1 MPVDLTVDQSA
12 SRRAGRGGTAAGG
25 AVRPAVRRAG
35 TLAGALATVQLAALL
50 AAQRVFA
57 EPSPTGTASPSP
69 TATPNASC
77 PDLPISGNGIL
88 CVDKPGGGA
97 SLPGSGTVGTV
108 TDPLG
113 ALAKGCAQAAVWVVR
128 KLSGAIDGT
137 TEVDFTNASFLQQY
151 AVVFAASTVVTLVL
165 WLLAV
170 TKRAVRGAPLTTAIS
185 EAIGFLWLTVV
196 ASAFTPLILYTVVSA
211 TDGLTKAIAVGT
223 KSDTGTYL
231 GGFADT
237 LEKGDIGGGPLIL
250 IITSLVAVLAA
261 AVLWIELLIRAAMLY
276 VGALLGTAVYAG
288 LVDKQLWKHVRRWAG
303 VMLAVDLAKPIIVI
317 ILGLAG
323 AVSAGAGASDDFA
336 RVLSGLAILFLS
348 IFASAAVYR
357 FVPGFGDEI
366 MNMRHARASAV
377 SAGSAMINGTANFMR
392 QGISTHGDRGA
403 PGGGGGGGAGGGSV
417 APGIAAHA
425 SRAPSTPPQAG
436 PPAQATGPVRDSNPA
451 KGG

>member
-1 MPVDLTVDQSA
+1 MRADAARSTGLSRTGSVVGVLVAVQTAGLLLA
-12 SRRAGRGGTAAGG
+12 SRA
-25 AVRPAVRRAG
+25 
-35 TLAGALATVQLAALL
+35 
-50 AAQRVFA
+50 FA
-57 EPSPTGTASPSP
+57 EPSPSSGASPSGSNCDVLP
-69 TATPNASC
+69 LPGSDVYCAS
-77 PDLPISGNGIL
+77 
-88 CVDKPGGGA
+88 KPGGGGGA
-97 SLPGSGTVGTV
+97 SLPGSGTVGSV

-113 ALAKGCAQAAVWVVR
+113 SLAKGCAQAAAWVVR

-137 TEVDFTNASFLQQY
+137 TQVDFTNASFLQQY
-151 AVVFAASTVVTLVL
+151 AVVFAGSTIITLVL

-237 LEKGDIGGGPLIL
+237 LEKGDMGGGPLIL
-250 IITSLVAVLAA
+250 IIVSLVAVLAA

-303 VMLAVDLAKPIIVI
+303 VMVAVDLAKPIIVI

-323 AVSAGAGASDDFA
+323 AVATGAGATDDFA

-377 SAGSAMINGTANFMR
+377 SAGSAMINGTANLMK
-392 QGISTHGDRGA
+392 QGISTHGDRG
-403 PGGGGGGGAGGGSV
+403 PQGGGGSPGAGGGSV

-425 SRAPSTPPQAG
+425 ARTPAPPKQAA
-436 PPAQATGPVRDSNPA
+436 PPASVPIRDSNPA

>member
-1 MPVDLTVDQSA
+1 M
-12 SRRAGRGGTAAGG
+12 
-25 AVRPAVRRAG
+25 
-35 TLAGALATVQLAALL
+35 
-50 AAQRVFA
+50 
-57 EPSPTGTASPSP
+57 
-69 TATPNASC
+69 
-77 PDLPISGNGIL
+77 
-88 CVDKPGGGA
+88 
-97 SLPGSGTVGTV
+97 GSV

-113 ALAKGCAQAAVWVVR
+113 SLAKGCAQAAAWVVR
-128 KLSGAIDGT
+128 KLSSAIDGT
-137 TEVDFTNASFLQQY
+137 TQVDFTNASFLQQY
-151 AVVFAASTVVTLVL
+151 AVVFAGSTIITLVL

-237 LEKGDIGGGPLIL
+237 LEKGDMGGGPLIL
-250 IITSLVAVLAA
+250 IIVSLVAVLAA

-303 VMLAVDLAKPIIVI
+303 VMVAVDLAKPIIVI

-323 AVSAGAGASDDFA
+323 AVATGAGATDDFA

-348 IFASAAVYR
+348 IFASTAVYR

-366 MNMRHARASAV
+366 MNMRNARASAV
-377 SAGSAMINGTANFMR
+377 SAGSAMINGTANLMK
-392 QGISTHGDRGA
+392 QGISTHGDRG
-403 PGGGGGGGAGGGSV
+403 PQGGGGSPGAGGGSV

-425 SRAPSTPPQAG
+425 ARTPAPPKQAA
-436 PPAQATGPVRDSNPA
+436 PPASVPIRDSNPA

>member
-1 MPVDLTVDQSA
+1 MPSSSSGASA
-12 SRRAGRGGTAAGG
+12 MPADRSA
-25 AVRPAVRRAG
+25 RPAVRRAG
-35 TLAGALATVQLAALL
+35 TLAGAFAAVQLAALL
-50 AAQRVFA
+50 TAQRVFA
-57 EPSPTGTASPSP
+57 EPSPSPSP
-69 TATPNASC
+69 SPVPSAANC
-77 PDLPISGNGIL
+77 PDLPISGSGIL
-88 CVDKPGGGA
+88 CVDKPAGG
-97 SLPGSGTVGTV
+97 LPGSGTVGSV

-113 ALAKGCAQAAVWVVR
+113 SLAKGCAQAAAWVVR

-137 TEVDFTNASFLQQY
+137 TQVDFTNASFLQQY
-151 AVVFAASTVVTLVL
+151 AVVFAGSTIITLIL

-170 TKRAVRGAPLTTAIS
+170 TKRAVRGAPLGTAIT

-196 ASAFTPLILYTVVSA
+196 ASAFTPLILFTVVSA

-237 LEKGDIGGGPLIL
+237 LEKGDMGGGPLIL
-250 IITSLVAVLAA
+250 IIVSLVAVLAA
-261 AVLWIELLIRAAMLY
+261 AVLWVELLIRAAMLY

-303 VMLAVDLAKPIIVI
+303 MMVAVDLAKPIIVI

-323 AVSAGAGASDDFA
+323 AVASGAGATDDFA

-357 FVPGFGDEI
+357 FVPGFGDE
-366 MNMRHARASAV
+366 MVNMRGARASAV
-377 SAGSAMINGTANFMR
+377 SAGSAMINGPANLVK
-392 QGISTHGDRGA
+392 QGISAHGSRGGPQTA
-403 PGGGGGGGAGGGSV
+403 NASGAGGGGV
-417 APGIAAHA
+417 APGIAAHG
-425 SRAPSTPPQAG
+425 SRNAAPPQQAG
-436 PPAQATGPVRDSNPA
+436 PPAPSRDSNPA

>member
-1 MPVDLTVDQSA
+1 M
-12 SRRAGRGGTAAGG
+12 
-25 AVRPAVRRAG
+25 
-35 TLAGALATVQLAALL
+35 
-50 AAQRVFA
+50 
-57 EPSPTGTASPSP
+57 
-69 TATPNASC
+69 
-77 PDLPISGNGIL
+77 
-88 CVDKPGGGA
+88 
-97 SLPGSGTVGTV
+97 
-108 TDPLG
+108 
-113 ALAKGCAQAAVWVVR
+113 VR

-137 TEVDFTNASFLQQY
+137 TQVDFTNASFLQQY
-151 AVVFAASTVVTLVL
+151 AVVFAASTIITLVL

-211 TDGLTKAIAVGT
+211 TDGLTTAIAVGT

-237 LEKGDIGGGPLIL
+237 LEKGDMGGGPLIL
-250 IITSLVAVLAA
+250 IIVSLVAVLAA
-261 AVLWIELLIRAAMLY
+261 AVLWVELLIRAAMLY

-323 AVSAGAGASDDFA
+323 AVATGAGANDDFA

-348 IFASAAVYR
+348 IFASASVYR

-366 MNMRHARASAV
+366 MSMRHARASAV
-377 SAGSAMINGTANFMR
+377 SAGSAMINGTANLVK

-403 PGGGGGGGAGGGSV
+403 QGGGGSPGVGGGSV

-425 SRAPSTPPQAG
+425 TRSPAPPPQAS
-436 PPAQATGPVRDSNPA
+436 PASASTRDSNPA

>member
-1 MPVDLTVDQSA
+1 MRADGGLASMPRALTRLS
-12 SRRAGRGGTAAGG
+12 GG
-25 AVRPAVRRAG
+25 V
-35 TLAGALATVQLAALL
+35 ALGLL
-50 AAQRVFA
+50 AVVLTAQQALA
-57 EPSPTGTASPSP
+57 EPSPS
-69 TATPNASC
+69 ATPTPTPSNPASNC
-77 PDLPISGNGIL
+77 PGIPLPGNDVY
-88 CVDKPGGGA
+88 CAPGGSGG

-403 PGGGGGGGAGGGSV
+403 PGGGGGGGGAGGGSV

-425 SRAPSTPPQAG
+425 SRAPSPPPQAG
-436 PPAQATGPVRDSNPA
+436 PPAQASGPTRDSNPA

>member
-1 MPVDLTVDQSA
+1 MPADGNSGPI
-12 SRRAGRGGTAAGG
+12 RRIVGRVAGTA
-25 AVRPAVRRAG
+25 
-35 TLAGALATVQLAALL
+35 LFGALSVVLATGRATADP
-50 AAQRVFA
+50 APT
-57 EPSPTGTASPSP
+57 PSAGVTNTA
-69 TATPNASC
+69 C
-77 PDLPISGNGIL
+77 PGVPLPGNDVY
-88 CVDKPGGGA
+88 CAPPGGG

-113 ALAKGCAQAAVWVVR
+113 SLAKGCAQAAAWVVR

-137 TEVDFTNASFLQQY
+137 TAVDFTNQSFLQQY
-151 AVVFAASTVVTLVL
+151 AVVFAVSTVITLVL

-185 EAIGFLWLTVV
+185 EAVGFLWLTVV
-196 ASAFTPLILYTVVSA
+196 ASAFTPLILFTVVSV

-237 LEKGDIGGGPLIL
+237 LEKGDVGGGPLIL
-250 IITSLVAVLAA
+250 VIVSLVAVLAA
-261 AVLWIELLIRAAMLY
+261 AVLWIELVIRAAMLY

-288 LVDKQLWKHVRRWAG
+288 LVDRQLWKHVRRWAG
-303 VMLAVDLAKPIIVI
+303 MMLAVDLAKPIIVI
-317 ILGLAG
+317 IMGLAG
-323 AVSAGAGASDDFA
+323 AVATGAGANDDFA

-357 FVPGFGDEI
+357 FVPTFGDE
-366 MNMRHARASAV
+366 MLNMRRARASAV
-377 SAGSAMINGTANFMR
+377 QAGSAMINGTANLMK
-392 QGISTHGDRGA
+392 QGITTHGDRGA
-403 PGGGGGGGAGGGSV
+403 PAGGGGGGAGGGSV

-425 SRAPSTPPQAG
+425 GRTPAPPPQAG
-436 PPAQATGPVRDSNPA
+436 PPQAAPVPIRDSNPA

>member
-1 MPVDLTVDQSA
+1 MPVDQT
-12 SRRAGRGGTAAGG
+12 SRRSTA
-25 AVRPAVRRAG
+25 RRAG
-35 TLAGALATVQLAALL
+35 TVAGAVATLQVAAML

-57 EPSPTGTASPSP
+57 EPSPT
-69 TATPNASC
+69 ATPTC
-77 PDLPISGNGIL
+77 QKVDLPIPGSDAGCAPNGAVVI
-88 CVDKPGGGA
+88 PGGG
-97 SLPGSGTVGTV
+97 TVNNV

-113 ALAKGCAQAAVWVVR
+113 SLAKGCAQAAAWVVR

-137 TEVDFTNASFLQQY
+137 TQVDFTNASFLQQY
-151 AVVFAASTVVTLVL
+151 AVVFAVSTVITLVL

-196 ASAFTPLILYTVVSA
+196 ASAFTPLILYTVVSV

-237 LEKGDIGGGPLIL
+237 LEKGDVGGGPLIL
-250 IITSLVAVLAA
+250 VIVSLIAVLAA
-261 AVLWIELLIRAAMLY
+261 AVLWIELVIRAAMLY

-288 LVDKQLWKHVRRWAG
+288 LVDRQLWKHVRRWAG
-303 VMLAVDLAKPIIVI
+303 MMLAVDLAKPIIVI

-323 AVSAGAGASDDFA
+323 AVATGAGANDDFS

-357 FVPGFGDEI
+357 FVPTFGDE
-366 MNMRHARASAV
+366 MLNMRRARASAV
-377 SAGSAMINGTANFMR
+377 QAGSAMINGTANLMK
-392 QGISTHGDRGA
+392 QGITTHGDRGPQA
-403 PGGGGGGGAGGGSV
+403 AGAGGGGSV

-425 SRAPSTPPQAG
+425 GRTPAPPAQAG
-436 PPAQATGPVRDSNPA
+436 PPQAPVPIRDSNPA

>member
-1 MPVDLTVDQSA
+1 M
-12 SRRAGRGGTAAGG
+12 
-25 AVRPAVRRAG
+25 
-35 TLAGALATVQLAALL
+35 
-50 AAQRVFA
+50 
-57 EPSPTGTASPSP
+57 
-69 TATPNASC
+69 
-77 PDLPISGNGIL
+77 
-88 CVDKPGGGA
+88 
-97 SLPGSGTVGTV
+97 

-113 ALAKGCAQAAVWVVR
+113 SLAKSCAQAAAWVVR

-137 TEVDFTNASFLQQY
+137 TQVDFTNASFLQQY
-151 AVVFAASTVVTLVL
+151 AVVFAVSTVITLVL

-170 TKRAVRGAPLTTAIS
+170 SKRAVRGAPLATAFS

-196 ASAFTPLILYTVVSA
+196 ASAFTPLILYTVVSV

-223 KSDTGTYL
+223 KTDTGSYL

-237 LEKGDIGGGPLIL
+237 LEKGDVGGGPLIL
-250 IITSLVAVLAA
+250 VIVSLVAVLAA

-288 LVDKQLWKHVRRWAG
+288 LVDRQLWKHVRRWAG
-303 VMLAVDLAKPIIVI
+303 VMLAVDLAKPIIVV

-323 AVSAGAGASDDFA
+323 AVATGAGADDDFA

-357 FVPGFGDEI
+357 FVPGFGDE
-366 MNMRHARASAV
+366 MLNLRGARANAV
-377 SAGSAMINGTANFMR
+377 QAGSAMINGTANLMK
-392 QGISTHGDRGA
+392 QGITTHGDRGPQA
-403 PGGGGGGGAGGGSV
+403 AGTGGGGGAGGGSV

-425 SRAPSTPPQAG
+425 GRTPAPPPQGGPPQA
-436 PPAQATGPVRDSNPA
+436 PVPIRDSNPA

>member
-1 MPVDLTVDQSA
+1 MPVDQTT
-12 SRRAGRGGTAAGG
+12 RRST
-25 AVRPAVRRAG
+25 VRRAG
-35 TLAGALATVQLAALL
+35 ALASAMASLQLAGLL
-50 AAQRVFA
+50 MAQRVFA
-57 EPSPTGTASPSP
+57 DPSPTPS
-69 TATPNASC
+69 ATPTC
-77 PDLPISGNGIL
+77 QKVDLPIPGSDAGCAPNGAVVI
-88 CVDKPGGGA
+88 
-97 SLPGSGTVGTV
+97 PGSGAVSTA

-113 ALAKGCAQAAVWVVR
+113 SLAKGCAQAAAWVVR

-137 TEVDFTNASFLQQY
+137 TQVDFTNASFLQQY
-151 AVVFAASTVVTLVL
+151 AVVFAASTIITLVL

-170 TKRAVRGAPLTTAIS
+170 TKRAVRGAPLTTAVS

-237 LEKGDIGGGPLIL
+237 LEKGDMGGGPLIL
-250 IITSLVAVLAA
+250 IIVSLVAVLAA

-303 VMLAVDLAKPIIVI
+303 VMVAVDLAKPIIVI

-323 AVSAGAGASDDFA
+323 AVATGAGANDDFA

-366 MNMRHARASAV
+366 MSMRHARASAV
-377 SAGSAMINGTANFMR
+377 SAGSAMINGTANLMK
-392 QGISTHGDRGA
+392 QGITTHGDRGPQGA
-403 PGGGGGGGAGGGSV
+403 GGGGGAGGGSV

-425 SRAPSTPPQAG
+425 GRTPAPPPQAG
-436 PPAQATGPVRDSNPA
+436 PPQQASVPIRDSNPA

>member
-1 MPVDLTVDQSA
+1 M
-12 SRRAGRGGTAAGG
+12 
-25 AVRPAVRRAG
+25 
-35 TLAGALATVQLAALL
+35 LATLQVTVML

-57 EPSPTGTASPSP
+57 DPAPTPAPSG
-69 TATPNASC
+69 TPNANC

-88 CVDKPGGGA
+88 CVDKPGGG
-97 SLPGSGTVGTV
+97 SLPGSNTVSNV

-113 ALAKGCAQAAVWVVR
+113 ALAKSCAQAAAWVVR
-128 KLSGAIDGT
+128 NLSGAIDGT
-137 TEVDFTNASFLQQY
+137 TQVDFTNASFLQQY
-151 AVVFAASTVVTLVL
+151 AVVFAVSTVITLVL

-170 TKRAVRGAPLTTAIS
+170 TKRAVRGAPLTTAFS

-196 ASAFTPLILYTVVSA
+196 ASAFTPLILYTVVSV

-223 KSDTGTYL
+223 KTDTGSYL

-237 LEKGDIGGGPLIL
+237 LEKGNVGGGPLIL
-250 IITSLVAVLAA
+250 VLVSLVAVLAA

-323 AVSAGAGASDDFA
+323 AVASGAGASDDFA

-348 IFASAAVYR
+348 IFASAAIYR

-366 MNMRHARASAV
+366 LNMRQARANAV
-377 SAGSAMINGTANFMR
+377 QAGSAMINGTANLMK
-392 QGISTHGDRGA
+392 QGITTHGDRGGPA
-403 PGGGGGGGAGGGSV
+403 GAGGGGGGAGGGSV

-425 SRAPSTPPQAG
+425 GRTPAPPPQAG
-436 PPAQATGPVRDSNPA
+436 PPQAAPVPIRDSNPA

>member
-1 MPVDLTVDQSA
+1 MPVDQTT
-12 SRRAGRGGTAAGG
+12 RRTTA
-25 AVRPAVRRAG
+25 RR
-35 TLAGALATVQLAALL
+35 AGALAGVLATLQVVAMV

-57 EPSPTGTASPSP
+57 DPSPSP
-69 TATPNASC
+69 TATPTC
-77 PDLPISGNGIL
+77 QKVDLPIPGSDAGCAPNGAVVI
-88 CVDKPGGGA
+88 
-97 SLPGSGTVGTV
+97 PGSGAVGTV

-113 ALAKGCAQAAVWVVR
+113 SLAKGCAQAAAWVVR

-137 TEVDFTNASFLQQY
+137 TSVDFTNQSFLQQY
-151 AVVFAASTVVTLVL
+151 AVVFAVSTVITLVL

-196 ASAFTPLILYTVVSA
+196 ASAFTPLILFTIVSV

-231 GGFADT
+231 SGFADT
-237 LEKGDIGGGPLIL
+237 LEKGDVGGGPLIL
-250 IITSLVAVLAA
+250 VIVSLVAVLAA
-261 AVLWIELLIRAAMLY
+261 AVLWIELVIRAAMLY

-288 LVDKQLWKHVRRWAG
+288 LVDRQLWKHVRRWAG
-303 VMLAVDLAKPIIVI
+303 MMLAVDLAKPIIVI
-317 ILGLAG
+317 IMGLAG
-323 AVSAGAGASDDFA
+323 AVATGAGANDDFA

-357 FVPGFGDEI
+357 FVPTFGDE
-366 MNMRHARASAV
+366 MLNMRRARASAV
-377 SAGSAMINGTANFMR
+377 SAGSALINGTANLMK
-392 QGISTHGDRGA
+392 QGITTHGDRGPQA
-403 PGGGGGGGAGGGSV
+403 AGGGGGGAGGGSV

-425 SRAPSTPPQAG
+425 GRTPVPPPQAG
-436 PPAQATGPVRDSNPA
+436 PPQAPVPIRDSNPA

>member
-1 MPVDLTVDQSA
+1 MPVDHTSHR
-12 SRRAGRGGTAAGG
+12 STA
-25 AVRPAVRRAG
+25 RRAG
-35 TLAGALATVQLAALL
+35 TLAGALATLQLMALL

-57 EPSPTGTASPSP
+57 DPSP
-69 TATPNASC
+69 TATPTC
-77 PDLPISGNGIL
+77 QKVDLPIPGSGAG
-88 CVDKPGGGA
+88 CAPGGA
-97 SLPGSGTVGTV
+97 VVIPGSGTVDTV

-113 ALAKGCAQAAVWVVR
+113 SLAKSCAQAAAWVVR
-128 KLSGAIDGT
+128 NLSGAIDGT
-137 TEVDFTNASFLQQY
+137 TQVDFTNASFLQQY
-151 AVVFAASTVVTLVL
+151 AVVFAVSTVITLVL

-170 TKRAVRGAPLTTAIS
+170 TKRAVRGAPLTTAFS

-196 ASAFTPLILYTVVSA
+196 ASAFTPLILYTVVSV
-211 TDGLTKAIAVGT
+211 TDGLTKAVAVGT
-223 KSDTGTYL
+223 KTDTGSYL

-237 LEKGDIGGGPLIL
+237 LEKGNVGGGPLIL
-250 IITSLVAVLAA
+250 VLVSLVAVLAA
-261 AVLWIELLIRAAMLY
+261 AMLWIELLIRAAMLY

-323 AVSAGAGASDDFA
+323 AVATGAGASDDFA

-348 IFASAAVYR
+348 IFASAAIYR

-366 MNMRHARASAV
+366 LNMRQARANAV
-377 SAGSAMINGTANFMR
+377 QAGSAMINGTANLMK
-392 QGISTHGDRGA
+392 QGISTHGDRGGQA
-403 PGGGGGGGAGGGSV
+403 GGASGGGGGAGGGSV

-425 SRAPSTPPQAG
+425 GRTPAPPPQAG
-436 PPAQATGPVRDSNPA
+436 PPQATPVPIRDSNPA

>member
-1 MPVDLTVDQSA
+1 MHADGGSA
-12 SRRAGRGGTAAGG
+12 RARRRAGRLAGGTAAGLISVVLT
-25 AVRPAVRRAG
+25 ASRA
-35 TLAGALATVQLAALL
+35 
-50 AAQRVFA
+50 FA
-57 EPSPTGTASPSP
+57 EPSAAPSP
-69 TATPNASC
+69 GATNTSC
-77 PDLPISGNGIL
+77 PGVPLPGNDVYCAPGGNG
-88 CVDKPGGGA
+88 
-97 SLPGSGTVGTV
+97 SLPGSGTVGSV
-108 TDPLG
+108 ADPLG
-113 ALAKGCAQAAVWVVR
+113 SLAKGCAQAAAWVVR
-128 KLSGAIDGT
+128 KLSSAIDGT
-137 TEVDFTNASFLQQY
+137 TQVDFTNASFLQQY
-151 AVVFAASTVVTLVL
+151 AVVFAASTIITLVL

-211 TDGLTKAIAVGT
+211 TDGLTKAVAVGT

-237 LEKGDIGGGPLIL
+237 LEKGDMGGGPLIL
-250 IITSLVAVLAA
+250 IIVSLVAVLAA

-303 VMLAVDLAKPIIVI
+303 VMVAVDLAKPIIVI

-323 AVSAGAGASDDFA
+323 AVATGAGANDDFA

-348 IFASAAVYR
+348 IFASTAVYR

-366 MNMRHARASAV
+366 MNMRSARASAV
-377 SAGSAMINGTANFMR
+377 SAGSAMINGTANLMK
-392 QGISTHGDRGA
+392 QGISTHGDRGPQGA
-403 PGGGGGGGAGGGSV
+403 GGGGGAGGGSV

-425 SRAPSTPPQAG
+425 GRTPAPPPQGG
-436 PPAQATGPVRDSNPA
+436 PPASAAIRDSNPA

>member
-1 MPVDLTVDQSA
+1 MPVDQTA
-12 SRRAGRGGTAAGG
+12 RRSTA
-25 AVRPAVRRAG
+25 RRAG
-35 TLAGALATVQLAALL
+35 TVAGALAALQVATML

-57 EPSPTGTASPSP
+57 DPSP
-69 TATPNASC
+69 TATPTC
-77 PDLPISGNGIL
+77 QKVDLPIPGSDAGCAPNGAVVI
-88 CVDKPGGGA
+88 
-97 SLPGSGTVGTV
+97 PGSGTVGTV

-113 ALAKGCAQAAVWVVR
+113 SLAKGCAQAAAWVVR

-137 TEVDFTNASFLQQY
+137 TAVDFTNQSFLQQY
-151 AVVFAASTVVTLVL
+151 AVVFAVSTVITLVL

-185 EAIGFLWLTVV
+185 EAVGFLWLTVV
-196 ASAFTPLILYTVVSA
+196 ASAFTPLILFTVVSV

-231 GGFADT
+231 SGFADT
-237 LEKGDIGGGPLIL
+237 LEKGDVGGGPLIL
-250 IITSLVAVLAA
+250 VIVSLVAVLAA
-261 AVLWIELLIRAAMLY
+261 AVLWIELVIRAAMLY

-288 LVDKQLWKHVRRWAG
+288 LVDRQLWKHVRRWAG
-303 VMLAVDLAKPIIVI
+303 MMLAVDLAKPIIVV

-323 AVSAGAGASDDFA
+323 AVATGAGANDDFA

-357 FVPGFGDEI
+357 FVPTFGDE
-366 MNMRHARASAV
+366 MLNMRRARASAV
-377 SAGSAMINGTANFMR
+377 QAGSAMINGTANLMK
-392 QGISTHGDRGA
+392 QGISTHGDRGPQA
-403 PGGGGGGGAGGGSV
+403 AGGGGGAGGGSV

-425 SRAPSTPPQAG
+425 GRTPAPPPQAG
-436 PPAQATGPVRDSNPA
+436 PPQAPVPIRDSNPA

>member
-1 MPVDLTVDQSA
+1 MPVDQTA
-12 SRRAGRGGTAAGG
+12 RRSTA
-25 AVRPAVRRAG
+25 RRAG
-35 TLAGALATVQLAALL
+35 TVAGALAALQVATML

-57 EPSPTGTASPSP
+57 DPSP
-69 TATPNASC
+69 TATPTC
-77 PDLPISGNGIL
+77 QKVDLPIPGSDAGCAPNGAVVI
-88 CVDKPGGGA
+88 
-97 SLPGSGTVGTV
+97 PGSGTVGTV

-113 ALAKGCAQAAVWVVR
+113 SLAKGCAQAAAWVVR

-137 TEVDFTNASFLQQY
+137 TAVDFTNQSFLQQY
-151 AVVFAASTVVTLVL
+151 AVVFAVSTVITLVL

-185 EAIGFLWLTVV
+185 EAVGFLWLTVV
-196 ASAFTPLILYTVVSA
+196 ASAFTPLILFTVVSV

-231 GGFADT
+231 SGFADT
-237 LEKGDIGGGPLIL
+237 LEKGDVGGGPLIL
-250 IITSLVAVLAA
+250 VIVSLVAVLAA
-261 AVLWIELLIRAAMLY
+261 AVLWIELVIRAAMLY

-288 LVDKQLWKHVRRWAG
+288 LVDRQLWKHVRRWAG
-303 VMLAVDLAKPIIVI
+303 MMLAVDLAKPIIVI

-323 AVSAGAGASDDFA
+323 AVATGAGANDDFA

-357 FVPGFGDEI
+357 FVPTFGDE
-366 MNMRHARASAV
+366 MLNMRRARASAV
-377 SAGSAMINGTANFMR
+377 QAGSAMINGTANLMK
-392 QGISTHGDRGA
+392 QGISTHGDRGPQA
-403 PGGGGGGGAGGGSV
+403 AGGGGGAGGGSV

-425 SRAPSTPPQAG
+425 GRTPAPPPQAG
-436 PPAQATGPVRDSNPA
+436 PPQAPVPIRDSNPA

>member
-1 MPVDLTVDQSA
+1 M
-12 SRRAGRGGTAAGG
+12 
-25 AVRPAVRRAG
+25 
-35 TLAGALATVQLAALL
+35 
-50 AAQRVFA
+50 
-57 EPSPTGTASPSP
+57 
-69 TATPNASC
+69 
-77 PDLPISGNGIL
+77 
-88 CVDKPGGGA
+88 
-97 SLPGSGTVGTV
+97 

>member
-1 MPVDLTVDQSA
+1 MRVDGATSRRLPRVGSALVIFGALQIAAVSMA
-12 SRRAGRGGTAAGG
+12 SR
-25 AVRPAVRRAG
+25 
-35 TLAGALATVQLAALL
+35 AL
-50 AAQRVFA
+50 A
-57 EPSPTGTASPSP
+57 EPSPTASPTSNCDVLP
-69 TATPNASC
+69 LPGSDVYCAS
-77 PDLPISGNGIL
+77 
-88 CVDKPGGGA
+88 KPGG
-97 SLPGSGTVGTV
+97 SVPGSGSVGTV
-108 TDPLG
+108 ADPLG
-113 ALAKGCAQAAVWVVR
+113 SLAKGCAQAAAWVVR

-137 TEVDFTNASFLQQY
+137 TQVDFTNASFLQQY
-151 AVVFAASTVVTLVL
+151 AVVFAASTIITLVL

-237 LEKGDIGGGPLIL
+237 LEKGDMGGGPLIL
-250 IITSLVAVLAA
+250 IIVSLVAVLAA

-303 VMLAVDLAKPIIVI
+303 VMVAVDLAKPIIVI

-323 AVSAGAGASDDFA
+323 AVATGAGANDDFA

-377 SAGSAMINGTANFMR
+377 SAGSAMINGTANLMK
-392 QGISTHGDRGA
+392 QGITTHGDRGQA
-403 PGGGGGGGAGGGSV
+403 AGTGGGGGAGGGSV

-425 SRAPSTPPQAG
+425 GRTPAPPPQAG
-436 PPAQATGPVRDSNPA
+436 PPQAPVPIRDSNPA

>member
-1 MPVDLTVDQSA
+1 MRPA
-12 SRRAGRGGTAAGG
+12 ARRAGA
-25 AVRPAVRRAG
+25 
-35 TLAGALATVQLAALL
+35 LAGALAAVQLAALL
-50 AAQRVFA
+50 GAQRVFA
-57 EPSPTGTASPSP
+57 APPSP
-69 TATPNASC
+69 TATPTPTPTPTPAPC
-77 PDLPISGNGIL
+77 QTVGLPIPGSDAGCAPNGAVVI
-88 CVDKPGGGA
+88 
-97 SLPGSGTVGTV
+97 PGSGTVGSV

-113 ALAKGCAQAAVWVVR
+113 SLAKGCAQAAGWVVR

-137 TEVDFTNASFLQQY
+137 TQVDFTNASFLQQY
-151 AVVFAASTVVTLVL
+151 AVVFAGSTIITLVL

-170 TKRAVRGAPLTTAIS
+170 TKRAVRGAPLTTAFS

-211 TDGLTKAIAVGT
+211 TDGLTAAIAAGT

-237 LEKGDIGGGPLIL
+237 LEKGDTGGGPLIL
-250 IITSLVAVLAA
+250 IIVSLVAVLAA

-303 VMLAVDLAKPIIVI
+303 VMVAVDLAKPIIVI

-323 AVSAGAGASDDFA
+323 AVATGAGATDDFA
-336 RVLSGLAILFLS
+336 KVLSGLSILFLS
-348 IFASAAVYR
+348 IFASATVYR
-357 FVPGFGDEI
+357 FVPGFGDEM
-366 MNMRHARASAV
+366 MNMRQARASAV
-377 SAGSAMINGTANFMR
+377 RAGSATINGTANLVK
-392 QGISTHGDRGA
+392 QGISTHGAR
-403 PGGGGGGGAGGGSV
+403 GGGPQAANASGSGGAGGSSV

-425 SRAPSTPPQAG
+425 TRAPAPPPQAAA
-436 PPAQATGPVRDSNPA
+436 PAPIRDSNPA